1 MGVHTLRHSPK
12 IICVVVGFFH
22 HFIRPEIGMEKVLVR
37 LIQGWALLDKGDKK
51 ASKLKM

>member
-22 HFIRPEIGMEKVLVR
+22 HFIRPEIGMEKATGEADPGLGFVG
-37 LIQGWALLDKGDKK
+37 QGRQE
-51 ASKLKM
+51 SK